1 MIGCSKLLL
10 AAALSLGSLPAVCD
24 GAQLQMVATSSS
36 QAQMQMELHEAR
48 VVHQDRMKSLSSRMT
63 VGDAV
68 KVLQKKTPTHP
79 KLNTVLNLL
88 KDKSSKKQNSRLRAV
103 AAQSAFADPA
113 GAQKANIL
121 LRDMI
126 IEVQAKYDKK
136 LDSCCAFSEKQN
148 ALMEDAKND
157 VATFN
162 AEAAEGRREILDAN
176 AQITICETEIET
188 DKTDLGIETKKVC

>member
-1 MIGCSKLLL
+1 
-10 AAALSLGSLPAVCD
+10 
-24 GAQLQMVATSSS
+24 
-36 QAQMQMELHEAR
+36 
-48 VVHQDRMKSLSSRMT
+48 MKSLSSHMT

-126 IEVQAKYDKK
+126 IEVQAKYDQK